1 MERMIFF
8 VVSLLVGTTIAL
20 FTGCSYYDAQ
30 YHRFAT
36 SPWEQQYAHLQRDWE
51 MLTTFDSAWA
61 EREFP
66 ESGIYT
72 DAKGKSVRIYGDAM
86 VNNYGYPL
94 TINEYRY
101 INADGL
107 IKVNHAKIWV
117 DILWYFSVFLSLPL
131 CIVLTIAIMFFM
143 KLRNEK
149 AEC

>member
-1 MERMIFF
+1 MKRMNFF
-8 VVSLLVGTTIAL
+8 VVSLLVGTIVAL

-36 SPWEQQYAHLQRDWE
+36 SPWEEQYAHMQRDWE
-51 MLTTFDSAWA
+51 MLTTSDSAWA

-66 ESGIYT
+66 EAGIYT
-72 DAKGKSVRIYGDAM
+72 DATGKSVRIYGDAM

-107 IKVNHAKIWV
+107 IKVNHAKIWL

-131 CIVLTIAIMFFM
+131 CMVLILTLLI
-143 KLRNEK
+143 KKRLQNK
-149 AEC
+149 K